1 MPAEA
6 KTSLDLLVEEAARQL
21 NICNACRYCE
31 GYCAVFPALERR
43 NLLAESDVTQLANLC
58 HDCRACFDA
67 CMYIPPHEFAL
78 NLPKVLSEARLESY
92 ERYVWPARVP
102 RLFRGWLGVFAG
114 AVVSAVVLVVI
125 ALSTVGPAALVAT
138 PDGAWSP
145 YEVIPYPALLAVIF
159 AVSIYAVA
167 VMVVAARRFWV
178 DVGGNTLRFRFGA
191 VWRAVVDSLSL
202 RNLRG
207 GGEDCYYPDDERP
220 SPVRRRLHGLV
231 AYGFGLCTLSTISAA
246 ILEHLL
252 GSEPPYPVVSVPV
265 ISGLIGGIGI
275 VIGCTG
281 LLRMKAASS
290 KVTSFAEMTI
300 KDYGLLV
307 ALHFLALSGLATFLV
322 RDTAAFGI
330 VFLVHIASVALTFAV
345 APYSKFVHLVYRFLA
360 LVRDN
365 LE

>member
-58 HDCRACFDA
+58 HDCRACYDA
-67 CMYIPPHEFAL
+67 CMYTPPHEFAL

-92 ERYVWPARVP
+92 GRYVWPARVP

-114 AVVSAVVLVVI
+114 AVVSAVLLLVI

-138 PDGAWSP
+138 PHGAWSP
-145 YEVIPYPALLAVIF
+145 YEVIPYPALLAVMF
-159 AVSIYAVA
+159 ATAIYAVA
-167 VMVVAARRFWV
+167 VMAVAGRRFWV
-178 DVGGNTLRFRFGA
+178 DVGGDTVPFRFRA
-191 VWRAVVDSLSL
+191 VWRAVIDSLSL

-220 SPVRRRLHGLV
+220 SPTRRRLHGLV

-246 ILEHLL
+246 VLEHLL

-265 ISGLIGGIGI
+265 ISGLVGGAGI

-322 RDTAAFGI
+322 RDTAAFGV
-330 VFLVHIASVALTFAV
+330 VFLVHIAAVAMTFAL